1 MAKMKKILKYA
12 LIAIAVLFAAFL
24 LFLAY
29 VAIKVDPNDYKPQIV
44 AFVRDETGRTL
55 NLEGRI
61 GLKLFPRI
69 GLNLGRASLSG
80 PQGKGQFASVDN
92 AMLDIAWLPLLRG
105 GLEVD
110 RIVIDG
116 LHVALVRHPDGTTNY
131 DDLASGKGKNGKKP
145 EFDIGG
151 IEIANSSISLEDEKT
166 GSKREFDDIALATGR
181 LKEGVHT
188 DFSLG
193 WVMKDAGGESRL
205 SLKSG
210 LLPGPGSYALDGIDL
225 GFSGGKYAIAVKG
238 GAEIDMEKQ
247 SVSADLSAKFDD
259 SHARAKLAMKN
270 FASPAYHFDVGIDRL
285 DADRYLAGPK
295 DSGPEKPFDLS
306 FLRKLDASGNL
317 AIGTLRIYGLQLSNF
332 ALGIH
337 AADSRL
343 KLDPIRADL
352 YQGKSAG
359 SAVVEALAVPKF
371 RLKENLSG
379 ISVGPLI
386 KDMTKKDILEGR
398 GAVSV
403 DLTASG
409 NLVGNL
415 KKSLGGRAS
424 LRLTDGAVR
433 GIDLAAVLR
442 GIQSKIKGAQSG
454 TANASEKTDFSEL
467 AATFDIRNGVA
478 HNSDLAAKSPLFR
491 LGGEGDIDIGRS
503 TIDYL
508 ARVSVVATLQGQGG
522 ADLSSLKGVTVPVR
536 ISGPFDSLHYS
547 LDIGSMTS
555 GALKAKVEQKKT
567 EIKGKVKEQILKGL
581 FGN

>member
-1 MAKMKKILKYA
+1 MKKILKYA

-29 VAIKVDPNDYKPQIV
+29 VAIRVDPNDYKPQIV

-55 NLEGRI
+55 NLEGKI

-80 PQGKGQFASVDN
+80 PQGRGQFASVGN
-92 AMLDIAWLPLLRG
+92 AMLDLAWLPLFRG
-105 GLEVD
+105 ALEVD
-110 RIVIDG
+110 RIAIDG
-116 LHVALVRHPDGTTNY
+116 LHVALVRHRDGTTNY
-131 DDLASGKGKNGKKP
+131 DDLASGKGGSGKKP

-151 IEIANSSISLEDEKT
+151 IEVANSSISLEDEKT

-193 WVMKDAGGESRL
+193 WVMKDAGGESKLDLR
-205 SLKSG
+205 SG
-210 LLPGPGSYALDGIDL
+210 FLPGPESYTLDGIDL
-225 GFSGGKYAIAVKG
+225 RFSGGKYALAVKG
-238 GAEIDMEKQ
+238 GAEIDMGKQ
-247 SVSADLSAKFDD
+247 SVSADLSAKLDD
-259 SHARAKLAMKN
+259 SQVRAKLAMKN
-270 FASPAYHFDVGIDRL
+270 FASPAYRFDVRIDRL
-285 DADRYLAGPK
+285 DADRYLAGPR
-295 DSGPEKPFDLS
+295 DSGPGKPFDLS
-306 FLRKLDASGNL
+306 FLRGLDASGSL
-317 AIGTLRIYGLQLSNF
+317 AIGALKVYGLQLSNF
-332 ALGIH
+332 ALGVK
-337 AADSRL
+337 AANSRL
-343 KLDPIRADL
+343 NLDPIRADL

-359 SAVVEALAVPKF
+359 SAVVEAFKVPKF

-379 ISVGPLI
+379 VSVGPLI
-386 KDMTKKDILEGR
+386 KDMMKKDVLEGR
-398 GAVSV
+398 GDVSV

-415 KKSLGGRAS
+415 KKSLAGKAS

-433 GIDLAAVLR
+433 GIDLAAALR
-442 GIQSKIKGAQSG
+442 GVQSKIAGAQSG
-454 TANASEKTDFSEL
+454 TANASEKTGFSEL
-467 AATFDIRNGVA
+467 SATFDIRNGVA
-478 HNSDLAAKSPLFR
+478 HNSDLAAKSPLLR

-503 TIDYL
+503 IMNYL

-522 ADLSSLKGVTVPVR
+522 ADLSSLRGVTVPVR
-536 ISGPFDSLHYS
+536 IFGPFDSLHYS
-547 LDIGSMTS
+547 LDLGSMAS
-555 GALKAKVEQKKT
+555 GALKAKVEQRKT